1 MTDVGRPAGLEEL
14 YGPVLGDMPRV
25 EAAILEVGNVP
36 VPWLSTLV
44 KHVLGQTGK
53 RMRPAMTL
61 LAGKFGDYNLDVMVP
76 MAASVELLHTA
87 SLVHDD
93 TLDEA
98 SLRRGNPT
106 VNQLWNK
113 NVAVLFGDYVFAA
126 AAEMVSRTSNVRVMR
141 LFAQTL
147 RIICDGELAQNFAA
161 YQWDAGRDQY
171 FQRIGGKT
179 ASLFSMATESG
190 AALSGLPEPQ
200 VQALKRYGH
209 SLGMA
214 FQVADDILDFTG
226 EETAMG
232 KAVGGDLIQ
241 GTVTL
246 PAIMLVERDAR
257 GNAVRRYL
265 EGGRTA
271 EDLNAVLRAVR
282 ESDVIERCY
291 EVANGFRVEACQA
304 LAGFPAAA
312 ARACLERLTEY
323 ALARRS

>member
-1 MTDVGRPAGLEEL
+1 MNQGRPPTLEEL
-14 YGPVLGDMPRV
+14 YGPILADMPKV
-25 EAAILEVGNVP
+25 EAAIREVGDVQFS
-36 VPWLSTLV
+36 WLSTLV
-44 KHVLGQTGK
+44 KHVLGQPGK

-61 LAGKFGDYNLDVMVP
+61 LAGRFADYNLDLLVP

-106 VNQLWNK
+106 VNHLWNK

-126 AAEMVSRTSNVRVMR
+126 AAEMVSRTANVRVMR

-147 RIICDGELAQNFAA
+147 RIICDGELSQNFAA
-161 YQWDAGRDQY
+161 YRWDAGREQY

-209 SLGMA
+209 YLGLA
-214 FQVADDILDFTG
+214 FQVADDVLDFTG
-226 EETAMG
+226 EAAAMG
-232 KAVGGDLIQ
+232 KAVGGDLMQ

-246 PAIMLVERDAR
+246 PAIMLVEREPQ
-257 GNAVRRYL
+257 GNPVRRYF
-265 EGGRTA
+265 EAGRTA
-271 EDLNAVLRAVR
+271 EDLDAVLRAVR
-282 ESDVIERCY
+282 ESDVIARCY
-291 EVANGFRVEACQA
+291 QVADGFRAQACQS
-304 LAGFPAAA
+304 LAGFPDIG
-312 ARACLERLTEY
+312 ARGCLERLTEY
-323 ALARRS
+323 VLVRRS